1 MYLNAERSNGLY
13 KMTPSQA
20 QRVSELEAVF
30 KFRFALHGVREKIMG
45 AGLLLVSWIL
55 RASLVSVILEESK
68 FSLAAVPGSED
79 LNVNVTKM
87 AVHRP
92 SILAWVRKSI
102 NRRRFEKARTKLR
115 VALGR
120 ETQTFFCARFAN
132 TLAIRARSRAL
143 GETQLVAERNR
154 TSSDKLQFSHP
165 FWRLGLTIWELVY
178 YKARIEWK
186 AC

>member
-55 RASLVSVILEESK
+55 RASLISVILEESK

-92 SILAWVRKSI
+92 SILA
-102 NRRRFEKARTKLR
+102 
-115 VALGR
+115 
-120 ETQTFFCARFAN
+120 
-132 TLAIRARSRAL
+132 
-143 GETQLVAERNR
+143 
-154 TSSDKLQFSHP
+154 
-165 FWRLGLTIWELVY
+165 
-178 YKARIEWK
+178 
-186 AC
+186 